1 MASQDEPRL
10 GSSAAIDRA
19 VAAARQRISRVDA
32 TTAAAMRDAG
42 ALLID
47 IRPQFQRER
56 WGVIPDAVVI
66 ERNHLEWRL
75 DRTGEWMHPTVATH
89 EGPIVVY
96 CQEGDASIL
105 AVASLVDIGV
115 SDVHELAGGFAAW
128 TAAGLP
134 VVAG

>member
-1 MASQDEPRL
+1 MK
-10 GSSAAIDRA
+10 
-19 VAAARQRISRVDA
+19 
-32 TTAAAMRDAG
+32 DAG

-56 WGVIPDAVVI
+56 WGLIPDALVI

-75 DRTGEWMHPTVATH
+75 DRTGDWMHPTVAAH
-89 EGPIVVY
+89 KGPIVVF
-96 CQEGDASIL
+96 CQEGYASIL